1 MEVIRIFLESESY
14 PIDEFDCRVQAME
27 VETNVQPKG
36 IWILEVPINELRD
49 ERPTEGYLDNGGAD
63 QQIIDLVVLPIAH
76 VDIFDAIGIKPLN
89 RREFEY

>member
-36 IWILEVPINELRD
+36 ICILEVPINELKNI
-49 ERPTEGYLDNGGAD
+49 E
-63 QQIIDLVVLPIAH
+63 LVVLPIAH

>member
-1 MEVIRIFLESESY
+1 MEVIRIFLESEIY

-36 IWILEVPINELRD
+36 IWILEVPINELKNI
-49 ERPTEGYLDNGGAD
+49 E
-63 QQIIDLVVLPIAH
+63 LVVLPIAH

>member
-49 ERPTEGYLDNGGAD
+49 ERPTEGYLDIGGAD
-63 QQIIDLVVLPIAH
+63 QRIKEHRAGGVAH
-76 VDIFDAIGIKPLN
+76 STRGHF
-89 RREFEY
+89 